1 LLIVQEGELVNGG
14 LKVIVHAVAATL
26 PTVTTIAGLLPTTLG
41 EVPQDERVGEVELA
55 EIPTLFALK

>member
-1 LLIVQEGELVNGG
+1 LVNGG

-26 PTVTTIAGLLPTTLG
+26 PTVTTIAGLEPTTLG